1 MVKCNENEID
11 RRVGVQRGRSE
22 VRVRER
28 YYRPTR
34 PIERERLRLETDKL
48 NQREID

>member
-22 VRVRER
+22 VRVRET
-28 YYRPTR
+28 YYTR
-34 PIERERLRLETDKL
+34 PIERERLRLEAGKL
-48 NQREID
+48 NQRETDW